1 MQVAAKR
8 SLEFVEGIL
17 KQRSAGRSARVIHKD
32 VYGAHIGYGLAYGAH
47 IFKI

>member
-1 MQVAAKR
+1 MQVTAEWP
-8 SLEFVEGIL
+8 LEFVESIL
-17 KQRSAGRSARVIHKD
+17 KQWSAGRSARVIHKD